1 MSKRNKYR
9 RTMNAGSEH
18 QSDQRT
24 ARFVVNQ
31 VTDVQDQLCDLVAEL
46 RLFEHFSEIEDIGT
60 SLFVLQRL
68 KRKYRKFIER
78 GVWED

>member
-9 RTMNAGSEH
+9 RTMHSGTEH

-31 VTDVQDQLCDLVAEL
+31 VSDVQDQLCDLVAEL

-68 KRKYRKFIER
+68 KKKYRKFIER